1 MNDNIDPEFGPQ
13 PWSGLPAQLRP
24 IPGETL
30 EAFEGFVCYFNL
42 GHERS
47 LRLVAKK
54 LDASIDTV
62 KEWSSKHHWVDRIFS
77 YEAQLFGKCVAAK
90 ARSAEEQA
98 AAKSNAEAQFR
109 HKLAGISEMNL
120 THGQNIINYVMV
132 HKPSSLTLDHGVELV
147 KLGIGAAKV
156 ELDSMGDDGPV
167 AQEKAT
173 LRVELRESFKKLK
186 LPDALEI
193 PPQAASDSN
202 GSGLLPQPPT
212 PA

>member
-13 PWSGLPAQLRP
+13 PSSGLPAQLRP
-24 IPGETL
+24 IQGETL

-77 YEAQLFGKCVAAK
+77 YEAQLFSNCVAAK
-90 ARSAEEQA
+90 ARAAEEQA
-98 AAKSNAEAQFR
+98 IAKSNAQAEYR
-109 HKLAGISEMNL
+109 HKLARISEMNI

-132 HKPSSLTLDHGVELV
+132 HKPGSLTLDHGVELV

-156 ELDSMGDDGPV
+156 ELDSIGDDGPGE
-167 AQEKAT
+167 QEKAT
-173 LRVELRESFKKLK
+173 LRLELRESFKKLK
-186 LPDALEI
+186 FPDEPELPHQDASG
-193 PPQAASDSN
+193 AN
-202 GSGLLPQPPT
+202 GSGSLPQPPT

>member
-1 MNDNIDPEFGPQ
+1 MNDNIDPESGSQ
-13 PWSGLPAQLRP
+13 PWSGLPDQLKP
-24 IPGETL
+24 VLGETL
-30 EAFEGFVCYFNL
+30 ESFEGFVCYFNL

-54 LDASIDTV
+54 IGFNLSTV
-62 KEWSSKHHWVDRIFS
+62 KDWSSKFRWIERIKD

-90 ARSAEEQA
+90 ARSAQEQA
-98 AAKSNAEAQFR
+98 VAQSNAQAEYR
-109 HKLAGISEMNL
+109 HKLARISEMNI

-132 HKPSSLTLDHGVELV
+132 HKPGSLTLEHGVGLV
-147 KLGIGAAKV
+147 KLGLDAAKV
-156 ELDSMGDDGPV
+156 ELDSMGDDGPE

-186 LPDALEI
+186 LPDASEL
-193 PPQAASDSN
+193 PHQDASGAN

>member
-98 AAKSNAEAQFR
+98 AAKSNAEAQFSKVGCVR
-109 HKLAGISEMNL
+109 PGSTANGTSWPGNTSTTSAGRCTSLMISMIAVAWNGL
-120 THGQNIINYVMV
+120 P
-132 HKPSSLTLDHGVELV
+132 PSIMASAITPSFSSAAWMAMATCSL
-147 KLGIGAAKV
+147 
-156 ELDSMGDDGPV
+156 SMSTPNGCGSPNSMPGP
-167 AQEKAT
+167 
-173 LRVELRESFKKLK
+173 
-186 LPDALEI
+186 
-193 PPQAASDSN
+193 
-202 GSGLLPQPPT
+202 
-212 PA
+212 